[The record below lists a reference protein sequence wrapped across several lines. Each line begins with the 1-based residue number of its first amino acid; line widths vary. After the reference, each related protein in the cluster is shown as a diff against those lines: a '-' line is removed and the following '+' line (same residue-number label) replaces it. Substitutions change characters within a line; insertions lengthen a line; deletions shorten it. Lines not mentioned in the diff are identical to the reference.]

1 MSILENSN
9 DWTGFEVITETGE
22 FLGWVRNTILS
33 SGNNIPVSLII
44 SIFSI
49 TWIPKIF
56 TGSYELSTSEICSF
70 GTSRLIVFE
79 GAEDRLVCQTVSLW
93 ERIGLVQPPWCQKD
107 KEEVYPIRMKE
118 DDYLIRMNG
127 LWDDDEGSTGSSP
140 VPVPRQPCPN
150 PMNTEVNAPQ
160 D

>member
-9 DWTGFEVITETGE
+9 NWTGFEVITETGE

-33 SGNNIPVSLII
+33 GGNDTPISLII
-44 SIFSI
+44 SILSI
-49 TWIPKIF
+49 PWMPKVF

-79 GAEDRLVCQTVSLW
+79 GAEDRLICQTVSLL
-93 ERIGLVQPPWCQKD
+93 ECIGLLKLPWCQKD
-107 KEEVYPIRMKE
+107 MEKAYPIRM
-118 DDYLIRMNG
+118 YSNPIHMNG
-127 LWDDDEGSTGSSP
+127 LWDDDEGSTGTSS
-140 VPVPRQPCPN
+140 VPVPRQPSPN
-150 PMNTEVNAPQ
+150 PMNTEVKAPQ

>member
-1 MSILENSN
+1 MSVLENSN

-33 SGNNIPVSLII
+33 SGNDTPISLII

-49 TWIPKIF
+49 TWMPKVF

-79 GAEDRLVCQTVSLW
+79 GAEDRLVCQTVSLL

-107 KEEVYPIRMKE
+107 KEEDYPIR
-118 DDYLIRMNG
+118 RNG
-127 LWDDDEGSTGSSP
+127 LWDDDEGSTGTSL

-150 PMNTEVNAPQ
+150 PMNTEVNAPR

>member
-1 MSILENSN
+1 MSVLENSN
-9 DWTGFEVITETGE
+9 NWTGFEVITETGE

-33 SGNNIPVSLII
+33 GGNDTPVSLII
-44 SIFSI
+44 SILSI
-49 TWIPKIF
+49 PWMPKVF

-79 GAEDRLVCQTVSLW
+79 GAEDRLICQTVSLL
-93 ERIGLVQPPWCQKD
+93 ERIGLVQPPWCQKNVE
-107 KEEVYPIRMKE
+107 KVYPVRV
-118 DDYLIRMNG
+118 YSNPIRMNG
-127 LWDDDEGSTGSSP
+127 LWDDDEGSTGTSP
-140 VPVPRQPCPN
+140 VPVPRQPSPN